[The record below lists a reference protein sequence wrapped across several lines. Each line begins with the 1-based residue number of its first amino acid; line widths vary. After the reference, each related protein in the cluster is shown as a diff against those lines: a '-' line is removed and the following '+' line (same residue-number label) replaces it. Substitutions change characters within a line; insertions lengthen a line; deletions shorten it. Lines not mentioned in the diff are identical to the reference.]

1 MGIVLSALNLT
12 KTVKGR
18 SLVSDVNF
26 TVSEGEILGLLGPN
40 GAGKTTTMRM
50 LLGLVYP
57 SRGRVELDGIPLYD
71 RTVFGVRVNPQAL
84 KGVGALIETPAVY
97 SFLSGMDNLRHFA
110 RMRGVHRQTDLMA
123 LAREVD
129 LGKRIE
135 DPVRTYSLGMRQR
148 LALAIALLGNPKLL
162 ILDEPMN
169 GLDPQGMQELK
180 NTIRR
185 LAKERHL
192 GILFS
197 SHLLSDVEA
206 LSDRIAW
213 MMHGRLERVMSMAEL
228 KTLENVHYVLTVN
241 DLEQAYSL
249 LQPLLNDGR
258 IERLWSEGSILHV
271 SFKAE
276 NQEVAADVVH
286 MLVEHGIRLYEMRR
300 DWLKLEDLFRRWT
313 NKKAPE
319 KMTKHQG

>member
-18 SLVSDVNF
+18 SLVSGVNL
-26 TVSEGEILGLLGPN
+26 TVNAGEILGLLGPN

-57 SRGRVELDGIPLYD
+57 SNGRVELDGIPLYD
-71 RTVFGVRVNPQAL
+71 GGIFGVRVNPQAL
-84 KGVGALIETPAVY
+84 KAVGALIETPAVY

-110 RMRGVHRQTDLMA
+110 RMRGVHRETDFMA
-123 LAREVD
+123 LAREVA
-129 LGKRIE
+129 LEGRIE

-169 GLDPQGMQELK
+169 GLDPQGMQEFK
-180 NTIRR
+180 DTIRR

-206 LSDRIAW
+206 LSDRVAL
-213 MMHGRLERVMSMAEL
+213 MMHGHLEHVVSMAEL
-228 KTLENVHYVLTVN
+228 KTLEDVHYVLTVN
-241 DLEQAYSL
+241 DLEQAYDFL
-249 LQPLLNDGR
+249 MPFLKAGR
-258 IERLWSEGSILHV
+258 IERLWSEGAVLHV
-271 SFKAE
+271 SFKAK
-276 NQEVAADVVH
+276 NQEAAADVVH
-286 MLVEHGIRLYEMRR
+286 MLVDQGIRLYEMRR
-300 DWLKLEDLFRRWT
+300 IELKLEDLFRHWT
-313 NKKAPE
+313 
-319 KMTKHQG
+319 TKNSLKR